1 MENLNNYVDFWQYCN
16 TLSDITQVDID
27 VVIQIV
33 RTAFSDINNG
43 IISSEKGFQR
53 IEYQLTQKSDKHNLE
68 SRRRSR
74 TLTRMGEI
82 PPTRAYAKSL
92 RA

>member
-27 VVIQIV
+27 EVIQIV
-33 RTAFSDINNG
+33 RTAFTDINNG

-53 IEYQLTQKSDKHNLE
+53 IETQLTRKSRSFSNE
-68 SRRRSR
+68 IPRRSR
-74 TLTRMGEI
+74 TKTRMGEV
-82 PPTRAYAKSL
+82 PPSRAYSKRL

>member
-1 MENLNNYVDFWQYCN
+1 MDNLNNYVDFWQYCN

-27 VVIQIV
+27 EVIQIV

-43 IISSEKGFQR
+43 IISSEKGFKR
-53 IEYQLTQKSDKHNLE
+53 IEYQLTQRS
-68 SRRRSR
+68 SRSLNDSHRRGR
-74 TLTRMGEI
+74 AMTRHGEI
-82 PPTRAYAKSL
+82 PASRAYSKRL